1 MNISTNNIVIAFVLS
16 MIAGLSTA
24 LGGSIGLFAKK
35 SNTKFLSV
43 MLGFSA
49 GVMIFISFIEI
60 LDESMKLLI
69 LSFDKKSG
77 SLLAFICFFSGM
89 LLVHVINR
97 LIPNDIYSKNKE
109 GKRNLMRTGILT
121 AVVVAI
127 HNFPE
132 GIASFITSLRSLSLA
147 IPTVLAIALHNIPE
161 GIAVSVPIYHATG
174 SRERAFLYSLLSGI
188 AEPLGALVGYIIL
201 IPFMNDV
208 VFGILYALIAGIM
221 IFISFDQL
229 IPTSNEYGKHSLSII
244 GLITG
249 MVFMGFSLWLF
260 I

>member
-1 MNISTNNIVIAFVLS
+1 
-16 MIAGLSTA
+16 
-24 LGGSIGLFAKK
+24 
-35 SNTKFLSV
+35 
-43 MLGFSA
+43 
-49 GVMIFISFIEI
+49 
-60 LDESMKLLI
+60 
-69 LSFDKKSG
+69 
-77 SLLAFICFFSGM
+77 
-89 LLVHVINR
+89 

-221 IFISFDQL
+221 
-229 IPTSNEYGKHSLSII
+229 
-244 GLITG
+244 
-249 MVFMGFSLWLF
+249 VF
-260 I
+260 

>member
-1 MNISTNNIVIAFVLS
+1 
-16 MIAGLSTA
+16 
-24 LGGSIGLFAKK
+24 
-35 SNTKFLSV
+35 
-43 MLGFSA
+43 
-49 GVMIFISFIEI
+49 
-60 LDESMKLLI
+60 
-69 LSFDKKSG
+69 
-77 SLLAFICFFSGM
+77 
-89 LLVHVINR
+89 
-97 LIPNDIYSKNKE
+97 
-109 GKRNLMRTGILT
+109 MRTGILT

-221 IFISFDQL
+221 VFISFDQL

>member
-77 SLLAFICFFSGM
+77 SLLALICFFSGM

-221 IFISFDQL
+221 VFISFDQL

>member
-69 LSFDKKSG
+69 LSFDKKLG
-77 SLLAFICFFSGM
+77 SLLALICFFSGM

>member
-35 SNTKFLSV
+35 NNTKFLSV

-221 IFISFDQL
+221 VFISFDQL

>member
-69 LSFDKKSG
+69 LSFDKKLG

-221 IFISFDQL
+221 VFISFDQL

>member
-221 IFISFDQL
+221 VFISFDQL

>member
-69 LSFDKKSG
+69 LSFDKKLG
-77 SLLAFICFFSGM
+77 SLLALICFFSGM

-221 IFISFDQL
+221 VFISFDQL